1 MLTNLTRWLPHELVK
16 IQGPMRE
23 DFGNFSERQSSL
35 VLRPK
40 ICAQHEQEEL
50 RVRYSGGYLQLLPHW
65 TLRNNRVFWAALSLL
80 VVHRFLQVSRGSWG
94 TVEPRLKES
103 SLRFILPHSFLLICF
118 LVLMIGSKSC
128 VMVSSKQLWFTGK
141 CFSRTWRR
149 LHYALWLVL
158 SIFNVSCDSLIP
170 ELKEK
175 ETELNIS
182 FSVLIFCILV
192 SNMKRNNLEAL
203 SWRLYFV
210 TFSVV

>member
-1 MLTNLTRWLPHELVK
+1 
-16 IQGPMRE
+16 MRE
-23 DFGNFSERQSSL
+23 DFGNFSEGQSSL

-94 TVEPRLKES
+94 TVESRLKES

-128 VMVSSKQLWFTGK
+128 VMVSSNQLWFTRK
-141 CFSRTWRR
+141 IFPRTWRQLHPMKSLCIMSGSFNFQR
-149 LHYALWLVL
+149 LLW
-158 SIFNVSCDSLIP
+158 FADSRTQGERNGAKQLFFR
-170 ELKEK
+170 LD
-175 ETELNIS
+175 
-182 FSVLIFCILV
+182 ILH
-192 SNMKRNNLEAL
+192 S
-203 SWRLYFV
+203 S
-210 TFSVV
+210 

>member
-1 MLTNLTRWLPHELVK
+1 MLTNLTRWLPRELVK

-40 ICAQHEQEEL
+40 ICAQHDQEEL

-80 VVHRFLQVSRGSWG
+80 VVHTFLQVSRGSWG
-94 TVEPRLKES
+94 AVEPRLKES

-128 VMVSSKQLWFTGK
+128 VMVSSNQLWFTRK
-141 CFSRTWRR
+141 SFPRARRR
-149 LHYALWLVL
+149 LHPMKSLCIMIGSFNFQRFLWFTDYKTQGERNGAKQLFFRL
-158 SIFNVSCDSLIP
+158 DILHSC
-170 ELKEK
+170 
-175 ETELNIS
+175 
-182 FSVLIFCILV
+182 
-192 SNMKRNNLEAL
+192 
-203 SWRLYFV
+203 
-210 TFSVV
+210 